1 VNLSTRFSFSKS
13 LSSVFTPID
22 QKSKSLALIASVGG
36 LSGGGSQ
43 AQSLQR
49 HHRAK
54 LQAQLHAQR
63 GYTNIQLAIGVLVSV
78 VAVLGAIGGFTYVT
92 QAKVNNQLNY
102 LADLKNSTGRLFL
115 QLGSA
120 TASAS
125 SAATLNT
132 YGFFPSST
140 VTGTGATL
148 KVSNQWGGAVT
159 VAQGTAG
166 VLGDSIA
173 YTFTGV
179 PNDAC
184 VAIGLGVDA
193 VADVVAINTVTTKA
207 YGVSTVPATV
217 TGSTA
222 CGSSPAAG
230 HTFVFTIK
238 G

>member
-1 VNLSTRFSFSKS
+1 MNLSTRFSFSKS
-13 LSSVFTPID
+13 LSNVFTPID
-22 QKSKSLALIASVGG
+22 QKSKNLTLSACVGG
-36 LSGGGSQ
+36 LSGDGSQ
-43 AQSLQR
+43 AQSLQAL
-49 HHRAK
+49 HRAK

-125 SAATLNT
+125 TLVNLNT

-140 VTGTGATL
+140 VTGTGASL
-148 KVSNQWGGAVT
+148 KVSNQWGGGVT

-173 YTFTGV
+173 YTFSGV
-179 PNDAC
+179 PGDAC

-193 VADVVAINTVTTKA
+193 VADVVTIDGVTTKA
-207 YGVSTVPATV
+207 YGASTVPATV

-222 CGSSPAAG
+222 CASTQVGG